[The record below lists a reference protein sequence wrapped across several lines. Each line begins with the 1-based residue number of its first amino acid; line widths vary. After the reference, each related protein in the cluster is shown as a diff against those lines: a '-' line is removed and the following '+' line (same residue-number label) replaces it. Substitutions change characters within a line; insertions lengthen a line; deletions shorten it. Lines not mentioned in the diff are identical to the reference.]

1 MIRYLSHQ
9 LPNKLKIYIFLALSS
24 IITVIVINFFLTYS
38 EHAQNIFKHLISS
51 KPYLSFVITPVV
63 FVLVVYITKY
73 FCHYVQ
79 GSGIPQLII
88 ANDSRNKSIR
98 KKLLSF
104 RVATGKIILIF
115 AGMLGGAPIGIEG
128 PSIHI
133 GGSIFF
139 GFNKFIKFKRKLL
152 IHSLIAIG
160 GSAGLIVAFNAPI
173 AGFMFSFEEIGRK
186 LKKQALILIAIVSV
200 VVYLLAIIYRGNNI
214 YLSDMSANSID
225 LILIWQLLPLVI
237 LSGILGGLFS
247 KITLYLIK
255 IFTAYTKI
263 KVIIIALIL
272 GLIIALF
279 NYLSKGQIAGSGREE
294 VLLILTGYKFGND
307 FIVMKYLSTL
317 SSLASTIPGGLFMP
331 SISIGAGIG
340 SEISNYYSQIN
351 PQIIIIMSM
360 IAYLT
365 AVIRTPLTCTFVI
378 LEMTNTL
385 NLLIPALIVAFIANW
400 ISKQISTPPIY
411 EALANSYLKLTQK
424 TKMV

>member
-1 MIRYLSHQ
+1 M
-9 LPNKLKIYIFLALSS
+9 
-24 IITVIVINFFLTYS
+24 ITVIVIDFFLTYS
-38 EHAQNIFKHLISS
+38 EHAQNTFKHLISS
-51 KPYLSFVITPVV
+51 KPYLSFVITPIV

-104 RVATGKIILIF
+104 RVATGKIVLIF

-139 GFNKFIKFKRKLL
+139 GFNKFIKFKRKLF

-160 GSAGLIVAFNAPI
+160 GSTGLIVAFNAPI

-186 LKKQALILIAIVSV
+186 LKKQALILIAIVSGG
-200 VVYLLAIIYRGNNI
+200 VYLLAIIYRGNNI
-214 YLSDMSANSID
+214 YLKDMSANSID
-225 LILIWQLLPLVI
+225 LILIWQLIPLVI

-255 IFTAYTKI
+255 IFTVYTKI
-263 KVIIIALIL
+263 KVIMIALIL

-279 NYLSKGQIAGSGREE
+279 NYLSKGQIAGSGHEE
-294 VLLILTGYKFGND
+294 VLLILAGYKFGND

-340 SEISNYYSQIN
+340 SEMSNYYSQIN

-385 NLLIPALIVAFIANW
+385 NLLIPALIIAFIANW
-400 ISKQISTPPIY
+400 ISKQISTTPIY

-424 TKMV
+424 TKTV